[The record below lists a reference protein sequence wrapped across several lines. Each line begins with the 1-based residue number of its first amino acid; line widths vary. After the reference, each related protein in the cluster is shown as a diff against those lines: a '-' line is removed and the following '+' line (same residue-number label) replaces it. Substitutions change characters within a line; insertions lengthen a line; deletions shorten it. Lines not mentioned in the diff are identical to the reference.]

1 MKAIK
6 ASYFYVLLSCIQ
18 QAIACHILLF
28 SYKYFYIPIMIF
40 SLTCQS
46 FRGMLLNFHN
56 CVRLKSYMFMIDF
69 SICCIG
75 FTGLVQLT
83 QFSEFIGFCLHI
95 WPSSW
100 SFFRI
105 ISSML
110 EKMWRLQLL
119 VQSFVYVL
127 WNKFL
132 YFVIRI
138 FY

>member
-28 SYKYFYIPIMIF
+28 NYKYFYIPIMIF
-40 SLTCQS
+40 SLTYQS

-56 CVRLKSYMFMIDF
+56 CVRLRSYMFTIDF

-75 FTGLVQLT
+75 FSRLVQLT

-119 VQSFVYVL
+119 VQSCVYVL

-132 YFVIRI
+132 YFVICI